1 MYGILYGTLTV
12 LTAGSFRGDE
22 RRGAEKLGGDGP
34 LGDDALRGEGQLG
47 PELAAATNMGGIF
60 ATGTSVEGPF
70 RGSTGG
76 RKRRG
81 SLCKYSQKS
90 ALERVCSV
98 NLGASR
104 LLRVST
110 SKAGVE
116 GHLEVLL

>member
-12 LTAGSFRGDE
+12 LMAGSFRGDG
-22 RRGAEKLGGDGP
+22 RRGAEKLRGDGP
-34 LGDDALRGEGQLG
+34 LRYDALRGDGPLG
-47 PELAAATNMGGIF
+47 PELAAAANMGGIF
-60 ATGTSVEGPF
+60 ATGKIVEEPF
-70 RGSTGG
+70 RGSTGS

-81 SLCKYSQKS
+81 SLGKHSQKS